1 MESSISLNS
10 GSISANKVND
20 NIRVLESN
28 INSTIGLF
36 NNYSNILENY
46 KDTLLSDAMNRLQYI
61 NRIVD
66 SISANSG
73 NNSLVKRYLFDTTQG
88 VSTDDGMEVDIKN
101 NKLVSSSTNV
111 DVISS
116 TKEIEEIPV
125 AESEY
130 IADYSTEIVIDMTDA
145 APTFNTLSFTNSSL
159 FPFYITSIKDAG
171 DTELD
176 FIDKNKYLYGRCEIV
191 FPAAITT
198 NQLKLTIHTKYAKAT
213 NQDPAIL
220 TFFEIS
226 QLPVV
231 SIGTSLFS
239 SYIYTFKLT
248 DIVVSHKTYKDIS
261 RFNLEPFDF
270 ETLYFTV
277 DDNGNTEYTAEIKFL
292 DSLNDPME
300 DDVYNEKVAILP
312 LREDKLITE
321 YCNYDADNTKVKLRF
336 IPDPSSSIEIYEG
349 DDPSLKFEVTDS
361 GNELLGKDIVDYTTL
376 LSTALGSY
384 NSAYVVKYTPL
395 LSTSGSVLP
404 TGSDSNVS
412 LKEEIDKGIRI
423 EDPGDPQKEV
433 IKFTTKYPVGSF
445 TIVKERDGE
454 PTNSGIDYVAN
465 PPTVTGRKILL
476 PYSDIVLNGIDV
488 YIEYTS
494 PYLNIIDSD
503 DLIVYNDKGGVFI
516 NKNSS
521 KINYVNKAR
530 VTIAGTNR
538 RVGYTLYPSV
548 DDLII
553 YYSE

>member
-159 FPFYITSIKDAG
+159 SPFYITSIKDAG

-538 RVGYTLYPSV
+538 RVGDTLYPSV